1 MTTEFNASRTFYLP
15 VNLLQEIDEIAKSES
30 KSQNGLVREILQNF
44 VRNRKKNWNQFPA
57 QMLSSRVLAE
67 KS

>member
-15 VNLLQEIDEIAKSES
+15 VKLLQEIDEIAKSEG

-44 VRNRKKNWNQFPA
+44 VRDH
-57 QMLSSRVLAE
+57 E
-67 KS
+67 K

>member
-1 MTTEFNASRTFYLP
+1 MTKEFNASRTFYLP

-44 VRNRKKNWNQFPA
+44 VR
-57 QMLSSRVLAE
+57 SYE
-67 KS
+67 K